1 VQLKGSFALIDGD
14 DLDWGEAGRNPAQ
27 MQSDLVERG
36 ADASKGR
43 FVSHVVVL
51 SAAQVLNER
60 VTCRDDPSR
69 SQSLEF
75 RASVAA
81 WL

>member
-1 VQLKGSFALIDGD
+1 
-14 DLDWGEAGRNPAQ
+14 

-51 SAAQVLNER
+51 SAAQVPNER
-60 VTCRDDPSR
+60 VTCRDEPSR